1 LSSGR
6 TNQKQRTRRELL
18 EATCR
23 LIARGISPSLEAVSA
38 EAKVSR
44 ATVYR
49 YFPSMDTLLL
59 ESPLDEKTA
68 TPEVILAEV
77 STDER
82 ASAADRVV
90 QVQRYLFDLV
100 ADNETHFRLYL
111 RSLMEQWLKSG
122 GKLKGPLRGARR
134 VPMLEKAL
142 DPVRGQM
149 DKKAFKRLVHALSML
164 VSIEPFIAA
173 TDVCRLNRKEGREV
187 LSWAVHTLTEAAL
200 RDQGN
205 RKGPESRK
213 PRRRHRGSKVQSV
226 QIPIEVDPVSWTA
239 GMVR

>member
-1 LSSGR
+1 MSTTDLASGR

-18 EATCR
+18 EATRR
-23 LIARGISPSLEAVSA
+23 LVARGVSPSPEEVSA

-49 YFPSMDTLLL
+49 YFPSMDTLIL

-68 TPEVILAEV
+68 TPEAILAAA
-77 STDER
+77 SLDER
-82 ASAADRVV
+82 SSPADRAV

-111 RSLMEQWLKSG
+111 RSLMEQWLKNG
-122 GKLKGPLRGARR
+122 GKLHGPLRGARR
-134 VPMLEKAL
+134 IPMLEMAL
-142 DPVRGQM
+142 APAREQLG
-149 DKKAFKRLVHALSML
+149 KKAFKRLVHALSML

-173 TDVCRLNRKEGREV
+173 TDVCRLDRKEGREV

-200 RDQGN
+200 REQVN
-205 RKGPESRK
+205 RK
-213 PRRRHRGSKVQSV
+213 
-226 QIPIEVDPVSWTA
+226 
-239 GMVR
+239 

>member
-1 LSSGR
+1 MG
-6 TNQKQRTRRELL
+6 
-18 EATCR
+18 
-23 LIARGISPSLEAVSA
+23 
-38 EAKVSR
+38 
-44 ATVYR
+44 
-49 YFPSMDTLLL
+49 TLLL

-68 TPEVILAEV
+68 SPEAILAEV
-77 STDER
+77 SMDER

-142 DPVRGQM
+142 EPVRDQL
-149 DKKAFKRLVHALSML
+149 DKKAFMRLVHALSML

-173 TDVCRLNRKEGREV
+173 TDVCRLDRKKGREV
-187 LSWAVHTLTEAAL
+187 LSWAVRTLTDAAL
-200 RDQGN
+200 REKAG
-205 RKGPESRK
+205 RK
-213 PRRRHRGSKVQSV
+213 
-226 QIPIEVDPVSWTA
+226 
-239 GMVR
+239 